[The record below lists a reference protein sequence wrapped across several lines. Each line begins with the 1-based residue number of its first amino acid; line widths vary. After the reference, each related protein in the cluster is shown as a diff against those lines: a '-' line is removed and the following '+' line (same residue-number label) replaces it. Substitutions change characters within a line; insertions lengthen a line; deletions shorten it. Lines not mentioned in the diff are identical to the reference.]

1 MIGQSMINIDSGGR
15 GRTSGIVAAVVLL
28 ASVLIASPLIEMIPV
43 AALVGVMFMVVLG
56 TFEWSSFRIIR
67 KIPLSDAL
75 VIILVSGVTV
85 ATDLAVAVFV
95 GVIVSALV
103 FAWKH
108 AQAVHSLNH
117 TDEHGSKIYSLRGPL
132 FFGSVNNFLELFD
145 PKNDPQD
152 VIIDFKHAR
161 VADHSAIEAIDT
173 LSERYI
179 KSGKTLHLRH
189 LSSDCIGLLNK
200 AGKMVEVNMTEDPH
214 YFVADDKLG

>member
-1 MIGQSMINIDSGGR
+1 M
-15 GRTSGIVAAVVLL
+15 
-28 ASVLIASPLIEMIPV
+28 
-43 AALVGVMFMVVLG
+43 G
-56 TFEWSSFRIIR
+56 T
-67 KIPLSDAL
+67 PP
-75 VIILVSGVTV
+75 
-85 ATDLAVAVFV
+85 VAVFV

-117 TDEHGSKIYSLRGPL
+117 TDKHGSKIYSLRGPL

-179 KSGKTLHLRH
+179 KLGKTLHLRH
-189 LSSDCIGLLNK
+189 LSSDCISLLQK
-200 AGKMVEVNMTEDPH
+200 TGKMVEVTMTEDPH